1 MIDYGVMNKATI
13 LPFKSLL
20 SGPSILATTGILLGG
35 LLGLPAHYQLVDLPT
50 YAKPLA
56 LSLGVS
62 AILCALLWVAIA
74 TALRHNRQIIAQE
87 TALARAA
94 HDLATLR
101 HQIFEHVELARAPT
115 PDTQQH
121 VAAELRMLQQLLM
134 QVIERRAVP
143 IVPRV
148 TESPALRLVR
158 ETETALADS
167 AEMPLSQNN
176 MLEIM
181 RSALEDSRIDLH
193 LQPMV
198 RLPNRRV
205 THYEAFSRVRDEDGK
220 VIFPQEYLR
229 PAESAGLIGTLDN
242 LLLFRCITLIRN
254 LGPRKPGTKIFVN
267 LALGSLRDS
276 EFLGD
281 FAYFM
286 SKNEELAARLVFE
299 IAAPDLVALDG
310 GVFAQLAQLAKSGFG
325 FSIDLAATIDLPD
338 DLWRALN
345 IKYVKLRAD
354 CLATEHN
361 SFAFDRLRAQ
371 LRQHKAAL
379 IATHIEEERN
389 VIDVLDIGV
398 DFGQGYLFGKPRL
411 AREDLTISQAA

>member
-1 MIDYGVMNKATI
+1 MVDYVVMNKVTA
-13 LPFKSLL
+13 LSFRSKL

-35 LLGLPAHYQLVDLPT
+35 LFSLLAHYQLVDLPIYT
-50 YAKPLA
+50 TNLA

-62 AILCALLWVAIA
+62 ALLCALIWVAIA
-74 TALRHNRQIIAQE
+74 AALRHNRQLMAQE
-87 TALARAA
+87 VALARVR

-101 HQIFEHVELARAPT
+101 HQTFEHAPA

-143 IVPRV
+143 VVPRT

-158 ETETALADS
+158 ETETALADLP
-167 AEMPLSQNN
+167 EMPLSQNN

-198 RLPNRRV
+198 KLPNRRV

-220 VIFPQEYLR
+220 VIFPQDYLR
-229 PAESAGLIGTLDN
+229 PAETAGLIGTLDN

-254 LGPRKPGTKIFVN
+254 LGPRKLGTKIFVN

-325 FSIDLAATIDLPD
+325 FSIDLGETIDLPD

-345 IKYVKLRAD
+345 INYVKVRAN
-354 CLATEHN
+354 CLAAEHN

>member
-1 MIDYGVMNKATI
+1 MNKVTV
-13 LPFKSLL
+13 LSFRSKL

-35 LLGLPAHYQLVDLPT
+35 LFSLLAHYQLVDLPIYT
-50 YAKPLA
+50 TNLA

-62 AILCALLWVAIA
+62 ALLCALIWVAIA
-74 TALRHNRQIIAQE
+74 AALRHSRQLMAQE
-87 TALARAA
+87 VALARVR

-101 HQIFEHVELARAPT
+101 HQTFEHAPA
-115 PDTQQH
+115 PDSQQH

-143 IVPRV
+143 VVPRT

-158 ETETALADS
+158 ETETALADLP
-167 AEMPLSQNN
+167 EMPLSQNN

-198 RLPNRRV
+198 KLPNRRV

-220 VIFPQEYLR
+220 VIFPQDYLR
-229 PAESAGLIGTLDN
+229 PAETAGLIGTLDN

-254 LGPRKPGTKIFVN
+254 LGPRKLGTKIFVN

-325 FSIDLAATIDLPD
+325 FSIDLGETIDLPD

-345 IKYVKLRAD
+345 INYVKVRAN
-354 CLATEHN
+354 CLAAEHN

>member
-1 MIDYGVMNKATI
+1 MIIVTMNNVTR
-13 LPFKSLL
+13 FKMPL
-20 SGPSILATTGILLGG
+20 SGPATLATIGILVGG
-35 LLGLPAHYQLVDLPT
+35 IGSLLVHYEFLVLPAF
-50 YAKPLA
+50 AKPLA
-56 LSLGVS
+56 LSFGAS
-62 AILCALLWVAIA
+62 AFLCALVWVAIA
-74 TALRHNRQIIAQE
+74 TAQQQRRSIATLEVALSRLRQDIA
-87 TALARAA
+87 A
-94 HDLATLR
+94 LR
-101 HQIFEHVELARAPT
+101 HQTQERAADV
-115 PDTQQH
+115 PDTQQP

-134 QVIERRAVP
+134 QVIDRRAEP
-143 IVPRV
+143 AAAPRPA
-148 TESPALRLVR
+148 ESPALRLVHAA
-158 ETETALADS
+158 ETALAPPGES
-167 AEMPLSQNN
+167 NALA
-176 MLEIM
+176 IM

-205 THYEAFSRVRDEDGK
+205 AHYEAFSRVRDEDGK

-254 LGPRKPGTKIFVN
+254 LGPRKPGTKLFVN

-299 IAAPDLVALDG
+299 IAAPDLIALDG

-325 FSIDLAATIDLPD
+325 FSIDLGDTIDLPD
-338 DLWRALN
+338 DIWRALN
-345 IKYVKLRAD
+345 IKYVKLRAA
-354 CLATEHN
+354 CLAAEH
-361 SFAFDRLRAQ
+361 SGFAFDRLRAQ

-379 IATHIEEERN
+379 VATHIEHERD
-389 VIDVLDIGV
+389 VIDVLDIGA
-398 DFGQGYLFGKPRL
+398 DFGQGYLFGRPRL
-411 AREDLTISQAA
+411 AREDLTVSQAA

>member
-1 MIDYGVMNKATI
+1 MNKVTA
-13 LPFKSLL
+13 LSFRSKL

-35 LLGLPAHYQLVDLPT
+35 LFSLLAHYQLVDLPIYT
-50 YAKPLA
+50 TNLA

-62 AILCALLWVAIA
+62 ALLCALIWVAIA
-74 TALRHNRQIIAQE
+74 AALRHNRQLMAQE
-87 TALARAA
+87 VALARVR

-101 HQIFEHVELARAPT
+101 HQTFEHAPA

-143 IVPRV
+143 VVPRT

-158 ETETALADS
+158 ETETALADLP
-167 AEMPLSQNN
+167 EMPLSQNN

-198 RLPNRRV
+198 KLPNRRV

-220 VIFPQEYLR
+220 VIFPQDYLR
-229 PAESAGLIGTLDN
+229 PAETAGLIGTLDN

-254 LGPRKPGTKIFVN
+254 LGPRKLGTKIFVN

-325 FSIDLAATIDLPD
+325 FSIDLGETIDLPD

-345 IKYVKLRAD
+345 INYVKVRAN
-354 CLATEHN
+354 CLAAEHN

>member
-1 MIDYGVMNKATI
+1 MNNAI
-13 LPFKSLL
+13 SFKSLL
-20 SGPSILATTGILLGG
+20 SGPSILATTGILAGG
-35 LLGLPAHYQLVDLPT
+35 LFGLLLHYQLVDFAA
-50 YAKPLA
+50 YAKPLV
-56 LSLGVS
+56 LSLS
-62 AILCALLWVAIA
+62 ASGLLCAFAWVVIA
-74 TALRHNRQIIAQE
+74 SASRQSHQIIALE
-87 TALARAA
+87 AALARVR
-94 HDLATLR
+94 HDVVTLR
-101 HQIFEHVELARAPT
+101 HQTFEQDRLAYAPAS
-115 PDTQQH
+115 DAQQH

-134 QVIERRAVP
+134 QVVERRAAP
-143 IVPRV
+143 IVPRT

-158 ETETALADS
+158 EAETALA
-167 AEMPLSQNN
+167 EMPETPILQNN
-176 MLEIM
+176 TLEIM
-181 RSALEDSRIDLH
+181 RSALEDSRIDLY

-198 RLPNRRV
+198 KLPNRRA

-286 SKNEELAARLVFE
+286 SKNEELATRLVFE
-299 IAAPDLVALDG
+299 IAAPDLMALDG
-310 GVFAQLAQLAKSGFG
+310 SVFVQLSQLAKSGFG
-325 FSIDLAATIDLPD
+325 FSIDLGETIDLPD

-345 IKYVKLRAD
+345 IKYVKLRAN
-354 CLATEHN
+354 CLTTDHN
-361 SFAFDRLRAQ
+361 SFTFDRLRAQ
-371 LRQHKAAL
+371 LRQHKAEL

-389 VIDVLDIGV
+389 AIDVLDTGA

-411 AREDLTISQAA
+411 AREDLTVSRAA